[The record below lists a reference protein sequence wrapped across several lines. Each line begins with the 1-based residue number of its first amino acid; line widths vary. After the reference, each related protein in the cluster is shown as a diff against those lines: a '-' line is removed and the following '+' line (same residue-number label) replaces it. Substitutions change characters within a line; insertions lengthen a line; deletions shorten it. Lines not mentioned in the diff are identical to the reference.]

1 MKALGTLLLLL
12 GGLWVRHSVLSR
24 HREHIQMGEELL
36 EGRVQAS
43 PVMKNKNTCQYCPYS
58 PVCAREYSEKD
69 VETDRPDSARS
80 LAQMRETL
88 EKGEIPNG

>member
-36 EGRVQAS
+36 EAHSRFI
-43 PVMKNKNTCQYCPYS
+43 P
-58 PVCAREYSEKD
+58 
-69 VETDRPDSARS
+69 PDH
-80 LAQMRETL
+80 
-88 EKGEIPNG
+88 